1 MLEYIRT
8 GLFIACGYFQRMNI
22 VLHPVGRAKHEHGSH
37 GKQQHNEIGIIKF
50 EITPTA
56 MGFSN
61 FSFLSSD

>member
-37 GKQQHNEIGIIKF
+37 GKQQHNEI
-50 EITPTA
+50 E
-56 MGFSN
+56 
-61 FSFLSSD
+61 